1 MLGQIF
7 LAVIVT
13 ISVLGMTSIL
23 VSFFVSDPLPTYIK
37 PDYRYT
43 NCTKPQ
49 QASSGVPTQ
58 YRKKPQNNSATLYA
72 GTKEESREI
81 PKLNQGQ
88 YDPTATFIAQAED
101 FLRDMPDDLELDEDL
116 LD

>member
-1 MLGQIF
+1 MIGQIF

-13 ISVLGMTSIL
+13 ISVLGMTSII
-23 VSFFVSDPLPTYIK
+23 VSLFVDDPQPTYYK
-37 PDYRYT
+37 VDPRHT

-58 YRKKPQNNSATLYA
+58 YRKKPQNNSATLYS
-72 GTKEESREI
+72 GTTLDE
-81 PKLNQGQ
+81 PVTKLNQGQ
-88 YDPTATFIAQAED
+88 YDPTATFIARAED
-101 FLRDMPDDLELDEDL
+101 FLKDDDDILDIDDDL